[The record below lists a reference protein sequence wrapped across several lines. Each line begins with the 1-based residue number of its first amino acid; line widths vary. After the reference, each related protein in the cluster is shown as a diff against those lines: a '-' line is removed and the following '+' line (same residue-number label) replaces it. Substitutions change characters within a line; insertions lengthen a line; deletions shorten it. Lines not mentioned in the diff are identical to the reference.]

1 MIQPK
6 RLSGQPANIARYYTV
21 GDYYKKGEHE
31 PSEWGGKLAADLG
44 LEGAVDPKVFRDL
57 LAGKVRDQELG
68 RHRADG
74 TIHHHPGWD
83 FAVNA
88 PKSVSIMALVVGDN
102 NVLAAHE
109 KAVGAAIDY
118 LEEHALLRRR
128 DSGEIVHETTGRIL
142 VARFTEHGSRELD
155 PHLHTHVVVLNMTN
169 TADGE
174 QMASLESRAMYEEQR
189 VAGQVYRNALAFE
202 LRDRGYEIDFNPR
215 SGLFEIR
222 DVPRELISTFSTRAH
237 DIEEHARE
245 HGLVGQKA
253 QRASFYAT
261 RRAKVKIGYEQLA
274 EQWKQRA
281 GPLFEKA
288 ERVFNDSI
296 ARLDEHPAP
305 TAQEAARGA
314 LFGLRQA
321 ETSEAVNNRGEIFRE
336 GLAAHVGELRLDH
349 IRPRI
354 EEHEARRKLLT
365 AREET
370 GEQAFTRGRTSMKAA
385 RLELSLTQH
394 LALALNDARPVASS
408 DRLLAVLE
416 HAGLNAEQE
425 RALVESAT
433 TRDRV
438 TGIHGVGGS
447 GKSTLVRFLNQAA
460 EPGITLLALAPTSS
474 AAAGL
479 GEKAGIESMTVAR
492 LTARGGFGITDH
504 HVLVVDEAGQLGNRQ
519 ARKLLDISRRTGA
532 RLLFLGDEKQTGAI
546 EQGKPFWLMR
556 RLGMP
561 TMELVESVRQQT
573 KPTKAAVTFARN
585 GNYRASLAALDSVTS
600 GKDSAELAGLMV
612 KDWESLNSEA
622 RAKTSILVLDNATRL
637 IVNTKIREVLK
648 SEGSLAAEDARLEVL
663 TPTGLTE
670 QQRHMARFY
679 SGGQVVRFAQDVA
692 GAGIA
697 RDTEYRVEGIGR
709 DQNGR
714 PVVRLVDENGRIVRW
729 DPRTTA
735 ARQINVFNREERSLG
750 AGDRI
755 QWRLVNEPLGL
766 RNAER
771 GTVETM
777 EGTVATIRWDRGDRV
792 QKVDL
797 GEHKT
802 WDHGYAETVY
812 SAQSKTYAR
821 NFVLAPVESPLV
833 NGQNYYTAITRAEF
847 GTRLWTNNREA
858 LVEKLE
864 QRSGEKTS
872 SLEGLGRLDADRVS
886 RFAARAGDRL
896 DELRTEQERQRAEAR
911 DRALGRQLDRRER
924 PPRGAGEQLA
934 EGARG
939 VAEMLDRFLSGILDR
954 ARAEPDQ
961 QSGQTKATPVAE
973 PVPQVQQGPER

>member
-6 RLSGQPANIARYYTV
+6 RLEGRPANIARYYTV
-21 GDYYKKGEHE
+21 GDYYKKGEQE
-31 PSEWGGKLAADLG
+31 PSEWAGKLADDLG

-57 LAGKVRDQELG
+57 LAGKVRGQELG

-102 NVLAAHE
+102 TVLAAHE
-109 KAVGAAIDY
+109 KAVTAAIDY

-128 DSGEIVHETTGRIL
+128 DNGEIVHETTGRIL
-142 VARFTEHGSRELD
+142 AARFTEHGSRELD

-189 VAGQVYRNALAFE
+189 VAGQVYRNALAYE
-202 LRDRGYEIDFNPR
+202 LRDRGYDIDFNPR

-222 DVPRELISTFSTRAH
+222 GVPRELISTFSTRAH

-261 RRAKVKIGYEQLA
+261 RKAKVKIGYEQLIA
-274 EQWKQRA
+274 TWKERA

-296 ARLDEHPAP
+296 ARLDEHPTP
-305 TAQEAARGA
+305 TPQEVARAA

-321 ETSEAVNNRGEIFRE
+321 ETSEAVNNRGAIFRE
-336 GLAAHVGELRLDH
+336 ALAAHVGEVRLDH

-354 EEHEARRKLLT
+354 EEHEARQKLLI

-370 GEQAFTRGRTSMKAA
+370 GEHTFTRGRTSMKSA

-394 LALALNDARPVASS
+394 LALALNDARPIASN

-416 HAGLNAEQE
+416 HAGLNPEQE

-433 TRDRV
+433 TLDRV

-447 GKSTLVRFLNQAA
+447 GKSTLVKSLNEAA
-460 EPGITLLALAPTSS
+460 EPGTILLALAPTSS

-479 GEKAGIESMTVAR
+479 GEKAGVESMTVAR
-492 LTARGGFGITDH
+492 LIARGGFGLTDR
-504 HVLVVDEAGQLGNRQ
+504 HVLVIDEAGQLGNRQ
-519 ARKLLDISRRTGA
+519 ARRLLDISRRTGA
-532 RLLFLGDEKQTGAI
+532 RLLLLGDEKQTGAI

-561 TMELVESVRQQT
+561 TVELVESVRQQT
-573 KPTKAAVTFARN
+573 ASMKAAVTFARN
-585 GNYRASLAALDSVTS
+585 GNYSASLAALDGVTS

-612 KDWESLNSEA
+612 KEWERLTPAA
-622 RAKTSILVLDNATRL
+622 RTETSILVLDNATRL

-648 SEGSLAAEDARLEVL
+648 SEGALAAEDARLEVL
-663 TPTGLTE
+663 MPAGLTE

-679 SGGQVVRFAQDVA
+679 SGGQVVRFSQDVA

-697 RDTEYRVEGIGR
+697 RDAEYRVEGIGR

-714 PVVRLVDENGRIVRW
+714 PIVRLVDENGRTVRW

-755 QWRLVNEPLGL
+755 QWRLVKEPLGL

-771 GTVETM
+771 GTVEAM
-777 EGTVATIRWDRGDRV
+777 EGNIATIRWDRGDRV
-792 QKVDL
+792 QQVDL

-821 NFVLAPVESPLV
+821 NFVVAPVESPLV
-833 NGQNYYTAITRAEF
+833 NGQNYYTAITRAQF
-847 GTRLWTNNREA
+847 GTRLWTNDRAA

-886 RFAARAGDRL
+886 RFAARAADRL
-896 DELRTEQERQRAEAR
+896 DILRTEQEQERAEMR
-911 DRALGRQLDRRER
+911 DRALSRQLDQRER
-924 PPRGAGEQLA
+924 PPRGAAEHLA

-939 VAEMLDRFLSGILDR
+939 IAEMLDRFLSGILDR
-954 ARAEPDQ
+954 ARAEPEQ
-961 QSGQTKATPVAE
+961 QAGQSRTAPVAE
-973 PVPQVQQGPER
+973 PAPHVQQGPER